1 MSEAAEKQPPSDEEL
16 LARFQRSRNRPRS
29 SETLGFEMLSLNQ
42 GEGRVEIAFEGKPDF
57 TNPMGQIQ
65 GGFLTAMLDEALS
78 IAGQVASGM
87 THVMSTLEMK
97 TSFLRPA
104 LPGRLR
110 AIGRVVRQ
118 GRTVIF
124 LEGEVRDADG
134 KVCATA
140 TATALPVEYKSRRG

>member
-1 MSEAAEKQPPSDEEL
+1 
-16 LARFQRSRNRPRS
+16 
-29 SETLGFEMLSLNQ
+29 
-42 GEGRVEIAFEGKPDF
+42 
-57 TNPMGQIQ
+57 
-65 GGFLTAMLDEALS
+65 
-78 IAGQVASGM
+78 
-87 THVMSTLEMK
+87 
-97 TSFLRPA
+97 
-104 LPGRLR
+104 LR